1 MADRILVINPNSNK
15 QVTSA
20 MDSALEPLRTSDA
33 PNIECVTIDE
43 GPMGIESQNDVDQA
57 AQLVIKQIERDQGQ
71 ADAFVVACYSD
82 PGLSGARKITD
93 KPIFGIAETGLATSI
108 MLGGRIGVISILAV
122 AVERHW
128 AYARSLNLDAR
139 IVADLPVDLNVAE
152 LANESTVTAQILE
165 VGRSLRD
172 QFAANVILLGCAGMA
187 RYRQVLEDEL
197 GFPVIDPTQAAVA
210 AAVTAL
216 RLGYRAAR

>member
-43 GPMGIESQNDVDQA
+43 GPLGIESQNDVDQA
-57 AQLVIKQIERDQGQ
+57 AQLVIKRIERDQGQ

-82 PGLSGARKITD
+82 PGLSAARKITD

-139 IVADLPVDLNVAE
+139 IVADLPVDLTVAE
-152 LANESTVTAQILE
+152 LANESTVTSQILE
-165 VGRSLRD
+165 VGRTLRD
-172 QFAANVILLGCAGMA
+172 QFSANVILLGCAGMA
-187 RYRQVLEDEL
+187 RYRQVMEDEL
-197 GFPVIDPTQAAVA
+197 GLPVIDPTQAAVA